1 MKRSTS
7 RSWPLLVSWRGLKGV
22 VSSIRS
28 ECTSLHSAPFPT
40 KQPTMATLS
49 IRRDY
54 RRPLPAWLFNIS
66 FRKSCLI
73 GWRRDTPLPPLLYYG
88 QRAPKRYASLQTSLT
103 SSIFRASEL
112 PYSTWRTFSA
122 LHSPRYAPPPSH
134 GRSLKRPSALLAGSS
149 LDERVAHRHFHF
161 VSNSGKLKE
170 KQRDTRTPK
179 EKPGKQHTNKKR
191 KKQPGQLTF

>member
-1 MKRSTS
+1 MHIAALRTFSHQTAHHGY
-7 RSWPLLVSWRGLKGV
+7 P
-22 VSSIRS
+22 
-28 ECTSLHSAPFPT
+28 LHSTGLPPT
-40 KQPTMATLS
+40 STGVTLQYF
-49 IRRDY
+49 IQEVLLDWME
-54 RRPLPAWLFNIS
+54 A
-66 FRKSCLI
+66 
-73 GWRRDTPLPPLLYYG
+73 PLPPLLYYG